1 MSNARMEFRGKV
13 IDLDATIVDDDGGS
27 TTVVCKTAADA
38 VKLQEHTREQG
49 GARRIDT
56 NGRSMYVFW
65 SVFALA

>member
-13 IDLDATIVDDDGGS
+13 IDLDATIVDDDGSS
-27 TTVVCKTAADA
+27 TTVICKTAADA
-38 VKLQEHTREQG
+38 VKLQEHTKKEG
-49 GARRIDT
+49 GARSTNT